1 MNPPSRVPYT
11 HYQVYGRSYT
21 PLRSPSRFE
30 PLTSRVDKIQA
41 PVLALSAKSDDNSW
55 LKYIIAGSV
64 FATAFGNMFV
74 MRSRLR
80 SMSRWSAPTKKKT
93 ADWTHPSPSNMY
105 EHAHVTKENL
115 RGPNTPDGTHA
126 AHEPWPMAGSGRF
139 NRGQLSPQKRQQM
152 FLDTYKAWKASGY
165 NDDASKR
172 PYFVPGSS
180 IAESASFS
188 SYLRTLKMREDS
200 VPSPKE
206 VKEAY
211 RLIALELHPD
221 SAANNKN
228 INGKSSSSSSAGAEE
243 DKKAQRDR
251 AAFTEASNAAKALQL
266 KLSDI
271 EKKCV

>member
-1 MNPPSRVPYT
+1 
-11 HYQVYGRSYT
+11 
-21 PLRSPSRFE
+21 
-30 PLTSRVDKIQA
+30 
-41 PVLALSAKSDDNSW
+41 
-55 LKYIIAGSV
+55 
-64 FATAFGNMFV
+64 
-74 MRSRLR
+74 
-80 SMSRWSAPTKKKT
+80 
-93 ADWTHPSPSNMY
+93 
-105 EHAHVTKENL
+105 
-115 RGPNTPDGTHA
+115 
-126 AHEPWPMAGSGRF
+126 
-139 NRGQLSPQKRQQM
+139 M

-165 NDDASKR
+165 SDDASKR